1 MLTKCTVVT
10 DSVIVYHSPM
20 EQQTAE
26 MVSYAYQS
34 GDMIW
39 FWGIILAI
47 LIGIAIAI
55 EYSKR
60 R

>member
-1 MLTKCTVVT
+1 MTE
-10 DSVIVYHSPM
+10 SVIVYHSPM

-55 EYSKR
+55 EYSNR